1 MDVQAL
7 AKLKRVTTVQG
18 FPLFVILDVQTAK
31 SLQMKDVTTDS
42 KLLAMDVIKDAKW
55 NSDII
60 AQILLISLQHAWLFA
75 EMQWKLRMK
84 VVMTETFP
92 TTMVV
97 QAHALSKQIQ
107 VVTSLYMQMYV
118 TCVETI
124 RERESRNVTM
134 EIGQM
139 A

>member
-1 MDVQAL
+1 
-7 AKLKRVTTVQG
+7 
-18 FPLFVILDVQTAK
+18 
-31 SLQMKDVTTDS
+31 
-42 KLLAMDVIKDAKW
+42 
-55 NSDII
+55 
-60 AQILLISLQHAWLFA
+60 
-75 EMQWKLRMK
+75 MK